1 MDYYGPMSSFKRRAT
16 PTLLLWL
23 LISLV
28 CSIAAAAPPEV
39 EPADSGL
46 SGELFYQLLVG
57 EISAQNGDAASAYS
71 LMLDAARKANS
82 EQLFERAVTLA
93 LGARSGES
101 ALFAAQAWV
110 RSFPASEQANRYQL
124 QILIGLNKISETVEP
139 LKRAL
144 AQTKGN
150 ARIAV
155 INQIPRYFARAT
167 DKKEAT
173 VAVES
178 ALTTELSDVT
188 MGPAAWATV
197 GTLRLMAGDV
207 EGAAN
212 AARRGAAF
220 NTHSD
225 EVAALALG
233 LWDAKSPAA
242 EALLQHYLAR
252 KASPE
257 IRLAYARRLL
267 GAQRGADAYEQT
279 VKATQESADYADAWL
294 VRGSLE
300 FQDKKNDAAQSSL
313 QKYIALRTSTE
324 ADAADNQRG
333 LTQAYVLLSQ
343 IAEQA
348 HQPAEALAFLQKI
361 DSTQDAL
368 QIQVRKAA
376 ILAQQ
381 GKMAEARALIRELPE
396 QQADDARLKIS
407 AEVQLLRDNKQ
418 YAQAYAVLTEAVQR
432 FPDDADLKYDQ
443 AMVAEKLDKLPE
455 MERLLRE
462 VIAAKPDYQHAYN
475 ALGYSLADR
484 NLRLPE
490 ARSLIRKALDL
501 TPNDPFIMD
510 SLAWVEFRSGNLAEA
525 LRVLTEAY
533 TARPDAEIAAHLGE
547 VLWALQRRDDARK
560 TWKEGLALNPDNE
573 TLQETMQ
580 RLNKP

>member
-1 MDYYGPMSSFKRRAT
+1 MDYYGPMSSPKRLAT
-16 PTLLLWL
+16 LSL

-28 CSIAAAAPPEV
+28 CTAVVAAAPEEAPI
-39 EPADSGL
+39 DSGL
-46 SGELFYQLLVG
+46 GGELFYQLLVG

-82 EQLFERAVTLA
+82 EQLFERTVNLA

-101 ALFAAQAWV
+101 ALSAAQAWG
-110 RSFPASEQANRYQL
+110 RSFPVSAQANRYQL

-144 AQTKGN
+144 AQAKGH

-155 INQIPRYFARAT
+155 ITQIPRYFARAT
-167 DKKEAT
+167 DKKQAT
-173 VAVES
+173 VAVEH
-178 ALTTELSDVT
+178 ALTTELSDATV
-188 MGPAAWATV
+188 GPSAWATV

-279 VKATQESADYADAWL
+279 VKATLESADYADAWL

-300 FQDKKNDAAQSSL
+300 FRDKKNDASQASL
-313 QKYIALRTSTE
+313 QKYIALRTATVAV
-324 ADAADNQRG
+324 ADAAEGQSG
-333 LTQAYVLLSQ
+333 LTQAYMQLSQ

-348 HQPAEALAFLQKI
+348 HNPAEALAYLQKI
-361 DSTQDAL
+361 DSTQVTL
-368 QIQVRKAA
+368 QIQSRKAA
-376 ILAQQ
+376 VLAQQ
-381 GKMAEARALIRELPE
+381 GKMDEARALIRELPE

-418 YAQAYAVLTEAVQR
+418 YAQAYALLAEAVQR

-443 AMVAEKLDKLPE
+443 AMVAEKLGRLPA

-490 ARSLIRKALDL
+490 ARSLIRKALEL
-501 TPNDPFIMD
+501 TPDDPFIMD

-525 LRVLTEAY
+525 LRVLTRAY

-560 TWKEGLALNPDNE
+560 TWKEGLALNPENE
-573 TLQETMQ
+573 TLLDTMR
-580 RLNKP
+580 RLSKP